1 MFPWLNR
8 LFRGR
13 RRRRA
18 QLAHEMTPVPKR
30 TRILVRALL
39 SAIILVAT
47 TVLFPLR
54 TGMTPPA
61 YLEGTVSAEEIL
73 APFDFG
79 VPKLPQDLERE
90 RALAAEA
97 VVPAV
102 ERLPSEDRRPL
113 VARLDTLRRDRRRAV
128 RFLDSLGVSLSAPT
142 LQVLASPDS
151 GRVLIREL
159 DRILDETLVQ
169 GMVDRGDAGLL
180 EGRNRVRVST
190 PRGEEIISTADIF
203 TPGRLATRAA
213 QRGEERLG
221 PRAGAALAELAEAFA
236 VPDLAYDPTATDS
249 DRDAA
254 RASVSATL
262 TTIQKGERI
271 VDAHERITHQ
281 QVVVLEALRRA
292 TQERAGAQGIAGLLR
307 PVVGRALLVLVAVFL
322 FGMFLRSAN
331 REVWRDLRLN
341 TAVTALALLTLGFAA
356 VVARVPGLHPFAV
369 PVPMAGVVTAL
380 LMGEAVALGMV
391 VVLAAFLGAVT
402 GWGLPV
408 TLVTAVGGVV
418 AVFSMRRV
426 FQRWEFLR
434 AIVPTAAGMLATL
447 AGVQL
452 VGVGVPGSNLPIEAL
467 WTAGNAV
474 LSFALAMF
482 MLPLFEQVFHL
493 ASDITLL
500 ELSDL
505 NRPIFKRMMLE
516 ANGTYHHS
524 MVVGSLAEAAAE
536 TIGANRLLARVGGYY
551 HDVGKIAKSD
561 YFGENLR
568 KGMRNPH
575 ERLTPTMSSLILE
588 SHVREGMEL
597 AREVGLP
604 TRVAAFI
611 PEHQGTTLMQYF
623 FTKASEMD
631 AEVDERDYRYPGP
644 KPQSKETAIV
654 MLADAAEATVRS
666 LDEHTPDRIR
676 AVLDRTFQSRIVDGQ
691 LDECGLTLADLAG
704 IRDAFIHVLIGV
716 YHGRVKYQW
725 QKDGGEESLADDMA
739 ESVFRPELE
748 TALGTREAPR
758 GFANPPPAA
767 AKTRRR

>member
-1 MFPWLNR
+1 
-8 LFRGR
+8 
-13 RRRRA
+13 
-18 QLAHEMTPVPKR
+18 
-30 TRILVRALL
+30 
-39 SAIILVAT
+39 
-47 TVLFPLR
+47 
-54 TGMTPPA
+54 
-61 YLEGTVSAEEIL
+61 
-73 APFDFG
+73 
-79 VPKLPQDLERE
+79 
-90 RALAAEA
+90 
-97 VVPAV
+97 
-102 ERLPSEDRRPL
+102 
-113 VARLDTLRRDRRRAV
+113 
-128 RFLDSLGVSLSAPT
+128 
-142 LQVLASPDS
+142 
-151 GRVLIREL
+151 
-159 DRILDETLVQ
+159 
-169 GMVDRGDAGLL
+169 
-180 EGRNRVRVST
+180 
-190 PRGEEIISTADIF
+190 
-203 TPGRLATRAA
+203 
-213 QRGEERLG
+213 
-221 PRAGAALAELAEAFA
+221 
-236 VPDLAYDPTATDS
+236 
-249 DRDAA
+249 
-254 RASVSATL
+254 
-262 TTIQKGERI
+262 
-271 VDAHERITHQ
+271 
-281 QVVVLEALRRA
+281 
-292 TQERAGAQGIAGLLR
+292 
-307 PVVGRALLVLVAVFL
+307 
-322 FGMFLRSAN
+322 
-331 REVWRDLRLN
+331 
-341 TAVTALALLTLGFAA
+341 
-356 VVARVPGLHPFAV
+356 
-369 PVPMAGVVTAL
+369 
-380 LMGEAVALGMV
+380 MGEVVALGMV
-391 VVLAAFLGAVT
+391 MVLAAFLGAVT

-418 AVFSMRRV
+418 AVFSMRKV

-447 AGVQL
+447 VGVQL
-452 VGVGVPGSNLPIEAL
+452 VGVGVPGSNLPVEAL

-482 MLPLFEQVFHL
+482 MLPLFERVFHL

-536 TIGANRLLARVGGYY
+536 AIGANRLLARVGGYY

-568 KGMRNPH
+568 KGMHNPH
-575 ERLTPTMSSLILE
+575 EKLTPTMSSLILE

-725 QKDGGEESLADDMA
+725 QKDGGEESLADDMV

-758 GFANPPPAA
+758 GFANTPSAA

>member
-1 MFPWLNR
+1 
-8 LFRGR
+8 
-13 RRRRA
+13 
-18 QLAHEMTPVPKR
+18 
-30 TRILVRALL
+30 
-39 SAIILVAT
+39 
-47 TVLFPLR
+47 
-54 TGMTPPA
+54 
-61 YLEGTVSAEEIL
+61 
-73 APFDFG
+73 
-79 VPKLPQDLERE
+79 
-90 RALAAEA
+90 
-97 VVPAV
+97 
-102 ERLPSEDRRPL
+102 
-113 VARLDTLRRDRRRAV
+113 
-128 RFLDSLGVSLSAPT
+128 
-142 LQVLASPDS
+142 
-151 GRVLIREL
+151 
-159 DRILDETLVQ
+159 
-169 GMVDRGDAGLL
+169 
-180 EGRNRVRVST
+180 
-190 PRGEEIISTADIF
+190 
-203 TPGRLATRAA
+203 
-213 QRGEERLG
+213 
-221 PRAGAALAELAEAFA
+221 
-236 VPDLAYDPTATDS
+236 
-249 DRDAA
+249 
-254 RASVSATL
+254 
-262 TTIQKGERI
+262 
-271 VDAHERITHQ
+271 
-281 QVVVLEALRRA
+281 
-292 TQERAGAQGIAGLLR
+292 
-307 PVVGRALLVLVAVFL
+307 
-322 FGMFLRSAN
+322 
-331 REVWRDLRLN
+331 
-341 TAVTALALLTLGFAA
+341 
-356 VVARVPGLHPFAV
+356 
-369 PVPMAGVVTAL
+369 
-380 LMGEAVALGMV
+380 
-391 VVLAAFLGAVT
+391 
-402 GWGLPV
+402 
-408 TLVTAVGGVV
+408 
-418 AVFSMRRV
+418 
-426 FQRWEFLR
+426 
-434 AIVPTAAGMLATL
+434 
-447 AGVQL
+447 
-452 VGVGVPGSNLPIEAL
+452 
-467 WTAGNAV
+467 
-474 LSFALAMF
+474 